1 MTTLLRDVLMIPER
15 AGAEDY
21 VLRLTDS
28 VGVASA
34 ARTLDDYVVTPAL
47 ADAFDAAMGLVAE
60 SITSGVSRGAFLTGS
75 FGSGKSHFMAV
86 LHALLR
92 HDPAARAKAELQPI
106 LAGHDEVLLDRK
118 VLPVAF
124 HLLGAESM
132 EQALFAG
139 YLRQVSE
146 LHPGAPLPAIHQS
159 DAVLVDAERM
169 RQQIGDDQFFA
180 GPNGGAQ
187 GTDDAWA
194 TLLGSGTWTAGTYD
208 AARAAAPG
216 SEPAPTAGHRAR
228 AAVLHRLHA
237 AGRLRRPRH
246 RPGRHRHPR
255 EGPRLRRGRAV
266 PRRARVVAGLPG
278 AEPRVLRPRVAEAH
292 QAGGVCRRLVVA
304 PWDSGQV
311 RWWTWA
317 GAWANGVLATALA
330 WIDPGLVDELDRYDN
345 RYVKLRGDATAG
357 QLRQA
362 LQAAKQSFGEDLRG
376 AQARVSDEALKQLK
390 FAELLP
396 PALAAATLSARA
408 ADPAACA
415 YVAAMPL
422 ISSAAPAAIQ
432 GRE

>member
-132 EQALFAG
+132 EQAMVAG

-146 LHPGAPLPAIHQS
+146 LHPGRPPIARPRPRRNA
-159 DAVLVDAERM
+159 
-169 RQQIGDDQFFA
+169 DDREPPETGSSSPIRGCRTA
-180 GPNGGAQ
+180 GPGRSSQ
-187 GTDDAWA
+187 W
-194 TLLGSGTWTAGTYD
+194 
-208 AARAAAPG
+208 
-216 SEPAPTAGHRAR
+216 
-228 AAVLHRLHA
+228 HRLDQ
-237 AGRLRRPRH
+237 R
-246 RPGRHRHPR
+246 
-255 EGPRLRRGRAV
+255 
-266 PRRARVVAGLPG
+266 
-278 AEPRVLRPRVAEAH
+278 
-292 QAGGVCRRLVVA
+292 
-304 PWDSGQV
+304 
-311 RWWTWA
+311 A
-317 GAWANGVLATALA
+317 GAY
-330 WIDPGLVDELDRYDN
+330 PR
-345 RYVKLRGDATAG
+345 
-357 QLRQA
+357 
-362 LQAAKQSFGEDLRG
+362 S
-376 AQARVSDEALKQLK
+376 
-390 FAELLP
+390 
-396 PALAAATLSARA
+396 
-408 ADPAACA
+408 
-415 YVAAMPL
+415 
-422 ISSAAPAAIQ
+422 
-432 GRE
+432 